1 VGIGYRELL
10 LIDATTFLVS
20 AICLTFVV
28 PKPAEPVAAAASE
41 TAAEEEL
48 AGGPIA
54 AVKLLASRPVLVF
67 IASVMA
73 MPELVSG
80 AIPVWIVPYA
90 EHAVHLPSSGAGYL
104 YTAIGVGAIVGGLVA
119 SSLGSNLR
127 LDSLLA
133 GSVALGGLALGLC
146 GVIPVAVLAFVFL
159 AGVGLFETV
168 EYAAYETLLQQAV
181 PASMIGRAAG
191 TMESYLFNM
200 VLIGN
205 LLGGFLVVWLG
216 VSVTIAGS
224 GLLTLLATG
233 AAWWYFRVRTA
244 GQPDA
249 LALERV
255 PAFQAVPLDV
265 REWAVRRME
274 RLDFPAGAVV
284 IRQGDVGDMFYT
296 IARGKA
302 DVEVSADGATTHR
315 TLEQGDYFGEIALL
329 QNVPRTA
336 TVRADSPL
344 TVWGLTREDFDELQR
359 RASEFRESLEET
371 AAERLGQQPNAL
383 LLLPARG

>member
-1 VGIGYRELL
+1 
-10 LIDATTFLVS
+10 
-20 AICLTFVV
+20 
-28 PKPAEPVAAAASE
+28 
-41 TAAEEEL
+41 
-48 AGGPIA
+48 
-54 AVKLLASRPVLVF
+54 
-67 IASVMA
+67 
-73 MPELVSG
+73 
-80 AIPVWIVPYA
+80 
-90 EHAVHLPSSGAGYL
+90 
-104 YTAIGVGAIVGGLVA
+104 
-119 SSLGSNLR
+119 
-127 LDSLLA
+127 
-133 GSVALGGLALGLC
+133 
-146 GVIPVAVLAFVFL
+146 
-159 AGVGLFETV
+159 
-168 EYAAYETLLQQAV
+168 
-181 PASMIGRAAG
+181 
-191 TMESYLFNM
+191 
-200 VLIGN
+200 
-205 LLGGFLVVWLG
+205 
-216 VSVTIAGS
+216 
-224 GLLTLLATG
+224 
-233 AAWWYFRVRTA
+233 VRTA